1 MGCNQAKCSIVGG
14 ETAEMPGMYKK
25 GDFDIAGFSVGVVDK
40 KNIIKK
46 NYVRKGDILIG
57 LASSGPHSNG
67 YSLIRKIYSTK
78 KLTDSSNKKLLNAI
92 MKPTKIYSEIIS
104 KINRPNCGITGIA
117 HITGG
122 GLSENIPR
130 IMSND
135 LGIIINKNNWKIP
148 SLFLDIMDKSKLNF
162 QEMSRVFNMGIGM
175 VLSVKKKHVQSVKK
189 SLNSINEKYYIIGEV
204 VTKKGFKII

>member
-1 MGCNQAKCSIVGG
+1 MC
-14 ETAEMPGMYKK
+14 
-25 GDFDIAGFSVGVVDK
+25 
-40 KNIIKK
+40 
-46 NYVRKGDILIG
+46 
-57 LASSGPHSNG
+57 
-67 YSLIRKIYSTK
+67 IR
-78 KLTDSSNKKLLNAI
+78 DS
-92 MKPTKIYSEIIS
+92 
-104 KINRPNCGITGIA
+104 
-117 HITGG
+117 ITGG

-135 LGIIINKNNWKIP
+135 LGIIINKNSWKIP